1 MVTSEDLLKLKIE
14 LTDEQRKTKH
24 ETNNAIQKY
33 ISSLDEYKTNQALL
47 QQTQT
52 SMKEDIKEIKTE
64 IKEGFKEIKQA
75 FENLPTH
82 FATKEEHKS
91 NSTRIDKI
99 EKWVWWLI
107 ALIWTAIVWA
117 ILKLILWWWNL

>member
-14 LTDEQRKTKH
+14 LTDEQRKAKH

-52 SMKEDIKEIKTE
+52 SMKEDIKEIKTDL
-64 IKEGFKEIKQA
+64 KQIINK
-75 FENLPTH
+75 FDTLPTH
-82 FATKEEHKS
+82 FATKEEHKN

>member
-1 MVTSEDLLKLKIE
+1 MVTNEDLLKLKIE
-14 LTDEQRKTKH
+14 LTDEQRKAKH
-24 ETNNAIQKY
+24 ETNNTIQKY
-33 ISSLDEYKTNQALL
+33 ISILDDYKTNQALL

-64 IKEGFKEIKQA
+64 IKEGFKEIKEA

-82 FATKEEHKS
+82 FATKDEHKS
-91 NSTRIDKI
+91 NTTRIDKI

-117 ILKLILWWWNL
+117 ILKLILG

>member
-1 MVTSEDLLKLKIE
+1 MVTNEDLLKLKIE
-14 LTDEQRKTKH
+14 LTDEQRKAKH
-24 ETNNAIQKY
+24 ETNNTIQKY
-33 ISSLDEYKTNQALL
+33 ISILDDYKTNQALL

-64 IKEGFKEIKQA
+64 IKEGFKEIKEA

-82 FATKEEHKS
+82 FATKDEHKS
-91 NSTRIDKI
+91 NTTRIDKI

-107 ALIWTAIVWA
+107 ALIWAAIVWA
-117 ILKLILWWWNL
+117 VLKLILW

>member
-1 MVTSEDLLKLKIE
+1 MVANEDLLKLEMK
-14 LTDEQRKTKH
+14 LTDEQRKAKH
-24 ETNNAIQKY
+24 ETNNALQKY

-52 SMKEDIKEIKTE
+52 SMKEDIKEIKTDL
-64 IKEGFKEIKQA
+64 KQIINK
-75 FENLPTH
+75 FDNLPTH
-82 FATKEEHKS
+82 FATKEEHKN